1 MQPFDFILDKEPI
14 FLLAA
19 VRIFAILMTS
29 PLMSMRNVSR
39 IAKVALAGLTAF
51 MVTPYAYPNFGNLN
65 AFSLEYLLLLLG
77 EGLIGVL
84 TGFFISILFSTFST
98 AGQFFSFQMGFGA
111 SGVFDALAQVEN
123 PLVGQYFNFI
133 AVLIFLRINGF
144 QRLFL
149 GGIMKSIEH
158 VNCFLFLERQ
168 EELST
173 YLLGAVGNLF
183 LNAMIIALPVM
194 GTLILIHIT
203 MGLLTKAAPQMNL
216 LSEGFPITI
225 LTAFFILALAL
236 PFFINTFEI
245 ILEKGFSDFW
255 RLLDSL
261 GGTKGY
267 RENRPSFI
275 KNIFLKKI
283 SSSIKR

>member
-1 MQPFDFILDKEPI
+1 MQPFDFILNKEPI

-149 GGIMKSIEH
+149 GGIMICGLGINIVLKKNIKVANMLPSIFIPIIVEI
-158 VNCFLFLERQ
+158 FI
-168 EELST
+168 
-173 YLLGAVGNLF
+173 NLF
-183 LNAMIIALPVM
+183 SHL
-194 GTLILIHIT
+194 
-203 MGLLTKAAPQMNL
+203 
-216 LSEGFPITI
+216 F
-225 LTAFFILALAL
+225 
-236 PFFINTFEI
+236 
-245 ILEKGFSDFW
+245 
-255 RLLDSL
+255 
-261 GGTKGY
+261 
-267 RENRPSFI
+267 
-275 KNIFLKKI
+275 
-283 SSSIKR
+283 

>member
-1 MQPFDFILDKEPI
+1 MQPFDFILNKEPI

-51 MVTPYAYPNFGNLN
+51 MVTPYAYPDFGNLN

-77 EGLIGVL
+77 EGLIGIL

-158 VNCFLFLERQ
+158 VNCFMFLERQ
-168 EELST
+168 EELSR

-261 GGTKGY
+261 GGTK
-267 RENRPSFI
+267 
-275 KNIFLKKI
+275 
-283 SSSIKR
+283 

>member
-1 MQPFDFILDKEPI
+1 MQPFDFILNKEPI

-194 GTLILIHIT
+194 GT
-203 MGLLTKAAPQMNL
+203 MGLLTRAAPQMNL

-261 GGTKGY
+261 GGTK
-267 RENRPSFI
+267 
-275 KNIFLKKI
+275 
-283 SSSIKR
+283 

>member
-1 MQPFDFILDKEPI
+1 MQPFDFILNKEPF

-19 VRIFAILMTS
+19 VRIFAMVMTS
-29 PLMSMRNVSR
+29 PLMSMRNVPR
-39 IAKVALAGLTAF
+39 VAKIGLAGLTAF
-51 MVTPYAYPNFGNLN
+51 MVTPYAYPNFTIPDV
-65 AFSLEYLLLLLG
+65 FTLEYVLLILG

-111 SGVFDALAQVEN
+111 SEVFDALAQIEN
-123 PLVGQYFNFI
+123 PLMGQYFNFI

-144 QRLFL
+144 QKIFL
-149 GGIMKSIEH
+149 GGVMKSMEN
-158 VNCFLFLERQ
+158 VNCLLFLQRQ
-168 EELST
+168 NALSD
-173 YLLGAVGNLF
+173 YLLHAVGNLF
-183 LNAMIIALPVM
+183 LNAMIISLPVM

-225 LTAFFILALAL
+225 LTAFLILAVAL

-245 ILEKGFSDFW
+245 ILENGLSSFW
-255 RLLDSL
+255 MLLTEP
-261 GGTKGY
+261 GGTK
-267 RENRPSFI
+267 
-275 KNIFLKKI
+275 
-283 SSSIKR
+283 

>member
-1 MQPFDFILDKEPI
+1 MQPFDFILNKEPI

-144 QRLFL
+144 QRLF
-149 GGIMKSIEH
+149 
-158 VNCFLFLERQ
+158 
-168 EELST
+168 
-173 YLLGAVGNLF
+173 
-183 LNAMIIALPVM
+183 
-194 GTLILIHIT
+194 
-203 MGLLTKAAPQMNL
+203 
-216 LSEGFPITI
+216 
-225 LTAFFILALAL
+225 
-236 PFFINTFEI
+236 
-245 ILEKGFSDFW
+245 
-255 RLLDSL
+255 
-261 GGTKGY
+261 
-267 RENRPSFI
+267 
-275 KNIFLKKI
+275 
-283 SSSIKR
+283 